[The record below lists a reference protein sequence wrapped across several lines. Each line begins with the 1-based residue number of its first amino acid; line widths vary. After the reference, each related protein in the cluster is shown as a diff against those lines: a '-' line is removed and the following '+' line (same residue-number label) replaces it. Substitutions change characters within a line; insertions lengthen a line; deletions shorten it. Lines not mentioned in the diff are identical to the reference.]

1 MPYSIFRSLPFH
13 FQDFVGMCLSA
24 RPIVL
29 YYISSELE
37 KERFKPLTYKSPFV
51 QSPIQT
57 IRTV

>member
-1 MPYSIFRSLPFH
+1 MFHTFH